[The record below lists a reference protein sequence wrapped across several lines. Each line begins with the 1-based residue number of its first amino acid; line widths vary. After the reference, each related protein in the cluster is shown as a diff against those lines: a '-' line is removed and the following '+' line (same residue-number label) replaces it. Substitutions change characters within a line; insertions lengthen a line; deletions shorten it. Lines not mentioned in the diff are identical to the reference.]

1 MRNYININL
10 NMETRGE
17 KIKAFNSFLSQTSP
31 IVGIPYHFYFK
42 KLIGSNAPLAIK
54 YASYHMLTYKDQLM
68 SQDEA
73 YFHNTDNGL
82 DTKINKVTGAVQKP
96 TDTGLCDIMR
106 LTDIYYKLDL
116 ESRQNVWYI
125 LQALL

>member
-1 MRNYININL
+1 
-10 NMETRGE
+10 
-17 KIKAFNSFLSQTSP
+17 
-31 IVGIPYHFYFK
+31 
-42 KLIGSNAPLAIK
+42 
-54 YASYHMLTYKDQLM
+54 MLTYKDQIM

-73 YFHNTDNGL
+73 YFNNTENSLDN
-82 DTKINKVTGAVQKP
+82 KINQVTGAVQNP